1 MTENI
6 ILMSYSD
13 KSILSQATRKIDMP
27 VNYCDMLRL
36 VVRYKLKFDND
47 CDVMCVQNVIKDRVY
62 VTYSIVFHRVL
73 GS

>member
-6 ILMSYSD
+6 ILTSYSD
-13 KSILSQATRKIDMP
+13 KSILSQASCKIDMP

-36 VVRYKLKFDND
+36 VVD
-47 CDVMCVQNVIKDRVY
+47 CDVICVQNVIKDRVY
-62 VTYSIVFHRVL
+62 VTYSIVFHWVL